1 MSSTASDSHDAH
13 PSKRLK
19 RSHPGAVPEEAL
31 EQTPPPSPKAIP
43 SIEMADAAEPT
54 PIDLDSINDD
64 IVEAVIVQLQA
75 TANRPHLVKELA
87 TVLGQSL
94 TSVQQY
100 VQH

>member
-1 MSSTASDSHDAH
+1 MQHH

-19 RSHPGAVPEEAL
+19 RSHVGPPPEEAL
-31 EQTPPPSPKAIP
+31 EQTPPPSPSP
-43 SIEMADAAEPT
+43 LDSVESMDAKQQPK
-54 PIDLDSINDD
+54 IDLDGINDD
-64 IVEAVIVQLQA
+64 IVEGVIVQLQA

-100 VQH
+100 VLS